1 MKRDRFFA
9 EKLILRDNYAVKA
22 VFDEVQNQKVGART
36 HVVEDT
42 PFQAEIIPGEN
53 ATSHSLPAVVSQ
65 SSENTGTWPLGVNL
79 HFNMNTLCLPLSLDS
94 LSSSV
99 SLQKSVS
106 SITESVLLA
115 QAKAAKFLRRGLG
128 GARLRDR
135 TSSKSMA
142 PTLFDKKMRCLSGC
156 KHSGRLRMLY
166 DPLELQ
172 WWGWWTCCGMGELA
186 LDIRE
191 EDRLCAEI
199 ADQNM
204 AFKIC

>member
-1 MKRDRFFA
+1 MKRDKFFA

-22 VFDEVQNQKVGART
+22 VFSDAQSMKVSAPPKRVEESHVQATETV
-36 HVVEDT
+36 
-42 PFQAEIIPGEN
+42 GEN
-53 ATSHSLPAVVSQ
+53 VTSNSHPSNGSQ
-65 SSENTGTWPLGVNL
+65 SNENTGSWPLGVNL
-79 HFNMNTLCLPLSLDS
+79 NFNINTLGLPLSPS
-94 LSSSV
+94 AT
-99 SLQKSVS
+99 LQKSVS

-115 QAKAAKFLRRGLG
+115 QAKAAMFLRRGLG

-135 TSSKSMA
+135 TSTKSMA
-142 PTLFDKKMRCLSGC
+142 PSLFDKKMRCIPGC

-199 ADQNM
+199 AEQNM
-204 AFKIC
+204 SFKIC